1 MYESKKSMALDL
13 WRPLDMSPYAPSLIF
28 PPSFQYK
35 LIHDRLTAG
44 LNSTQFTN

>member
-1 MYESKKSMALDL
+1 MYESKKYMALD
-13 WRPLDMSPYAPSLIF
+13 
-28 PPSFQYK
+28 FQYK